1 MARPEDFQPEGD
13 REESSNSV
21 IVISDDDQESL
32 HEVRNQEEVFDLTI
46 GESEPEV
53 SSMSL
58 ENLLSSNEDEVDLRS
73 PRDMS
78 LENLLSISEDEDD
91 LRPPRDISLE
101 SLLSISE
108 DEVDLRPPS
117 EVRGEDDKRS
127 VVDLD
132 SNEDERSSSFRDEE
146 NSSCKEGSNSLRE
159 YDDLR
164 SLIPFKKKTEQPE
177 IFFLFNQ
184 VQVASHSRVNDRRR
198 VVLKERKRSD
208 KEKPEEK
215 KGLKR
220 RKRRN
225 RRRKKKPWSAAA
237 AIARHKNSKQVTKN

>member
-1 MARPEDFQPEGD
+1 MNAFYDRPEEEKESARYDDEVESVEHNVKELGD
-13 REESSNSV
+13 KQDEKTVGYETLG
-21 IVISDDDQESL
+21 SDD
-32 HEVRNQEEVFDLTI
+32 
-46 GESEPEV
+46 
-53 SSMSL
+53 
-58 ENLLSSNEDEVDLRS
+58 
-73 PRDMS
+73 
-78 LENLLSISEDEDD
+78 
-91 LRPPRDISLE
+91 
-101 SLLSISE
+101 
-108 DEVDLRPPS
+108 
-117 EVRGEDDKRS
+117 
-127 VVDLD
+127 D

-184 VQVASHSRVNDRRR
+184 AQVASHSRVSDRRR